1 MILLREDKVQ
11 SENDCRDK
19 MNINKI
25 ARHHDIFFPCFFE
38 ELFENLTFPRRAQV
52 SIYLYYD
59 NVVSVKVQLTS
70 LLT

>member
-1 MILLREDKVQ
+1 MI
-11 SENDCRDK
+11 
-19 MNINKI
+19 
-25 ARHHDIFFPCFFE
+25 FPMFFE

-52 SIYLYYD
+52 SIHLCYD

>member
-1 MILLREDKVQ
+1 MVAG
-11 SENDCRDK
+11 
-19 MNINKI
+19 INKI
-25 ARHHDIFFPCFFE
+25 ACHHDIFFLCFFE